1 MKKLTAIALFLFC
14 TVALFAMEVDL
25 TSFTARSNGSNI
37 TLEWDSSRE
46 MQISHYEILR
56 STENQNDFKY
66 VATVTAKGSP
76 SHYSFVDENAYMKGE
91 RPEVSGTVY
100 SYKLKM
106 VNGNKVAYSDPVSVT
121 HSVSSVRRTWGMI
134 KEMFR

>member
-14 TVALFAMEVDL
+14 TVALLAMEVDI

-37 TLEWDSSRE
+37 TLDWESSRE
-46 MQISHYEILR
+46 MQIDHYEILR
-56 STENQNDFKY
+56 STQNQNDYRY

-76 SHYSFVDENAYMKGE
+76 SRYSFVDENAYMKGDQ
-91 RPEVSGTVY
+91 PEVTGTVY
-100 SYKLKM
+100 TYKLKM
-106 VNGNKVAYSDPVSVT
+106 VGNNKTIYSDAVSVT